1 MTDLAQAQELFFSAL
16 AIQKDGDFSGAEILY
31 RKALAL
37 APDRPSI
44 LNNLAVVL
52 QLQGKHM
59 ESLGCSERLL
69 DMNERDASAWMN
81 RGNAEA
87 GLKLLPQA
95 LASYDRAL
103 EITPDYADAL
113 VNRASALAMSH
124 RQGEALD
131 DLQRALEIVPD
142 HLEARINRA
151 GVLVDLHRP
160 EEALADYQRCLEREP
175 ENAKILSSLGNAL
188 LEAGKVQEALTACE
202 RAVALDPG
210 YADAFQNRG
219 NVLRDLR
226 RYPEAL
232 QDYARAQVLA
242 PAQPGAYWNEALC
255 RLLVGDFEHGWTH
268 YAKGWDAGQRGRHPS
283 FAQPAWNGA
292 CVDGTLLAWGE
303 QGIGDQ
309 ILHCSMLDRLR
320 AFAQHLVVAVDPR
333 LIPLFKRSFADIEFI
348 SLADLEKT
356 AGFAAQVALGDLG
369 AYFRRQPEHFPGNR
383 TAYLC
388 ADFTRAGELRQR
400 LKADGKFRCGIS
412 WRSANSRLG
421 KFKSLALADFADVI
435 SIPGVQ
441 CVDLQYGD
449 TSEERLALK
458 KSRGLEVIH
467 VDDIDNF
474 SDIDG
479 FAALIDACDMVVSV
493 SNTTVHLAGAL
504 GKPTAVLLPYAQ
516 GRIWYWHEGGQTSP
530 WYPACRLYRQ
540 PAIGEWGQVMTAV
553 AAAVRRASADAC

>member
-31 RKALAL
+31 RKALVL

-44 LNNLAVVL
+44 LNNLAAVL
-52 QLQGKHM
+52 QLQGKHA
-59 ESLGCSERLL
+59 ESLSCSKRLL

-103 EITPDYADAL
+103 EIAPDYADAL
-113 VNRASALAMSH
+113 VNRASALALSH

-142 HLEARINRA
+142 HAEARINRA
-151 GVLVDLHRP
+151 GVLVDLHRS
-160 EEALADYQRCLEREP
+160 EEALADYQRCLEHEP

-188 LEAGKVQEALTACE
+188 LEAGKVQEALAACE
-202 RAVALDPG
+202 RAIALDPG

-219 NVLRDLR
+219 NALRDLR

-232 QDYARAQVLA
+232 QDYARAQALA

-268 YAKGWDAGQRGRHPS
+268 YARGWDAGQRGRHPS

-292 CVDGTLLAWGE
+292 YVDGTLLAWGE

-309 ILHCSMLDRLR
+309 ILHCGMLDRLR
-320 AFAQHLVVAVDPR
+320 AFARHLVVAVDPR
-333 LIPLFKRSFADIEFI
+333 LIPLFKRSFADIEFV
-348 SLADLEKT
+348 SLADLGKT

-369 AYFRRQPEHFPGNR
+369 ACFRRQPEHFPGNR
-383 TAYLC
+383 NAYLC
-388 ADFTRAGELRQR
+388 ADSTRAGKLRQR
-400 LKADGKFRCGIS
+400 LKGDGKFRCGIS

-449 TSEERLALK
+449 TGEERLALK

-474 SDIDG
+474 RDIDG

-516 GRIWYWHEGGQTSP
+516 GRIWYWHEGGETSP

-553 AAAVRRASADAC
+553 AAAVRRASAEAC

>member
-1 MTDLAQAQELFFSAL
+1 MTDLAKAQELFFSAL
-16 AIQKDGDFSGAEILY
+16 AIQKDGDFGGAETLY
-31 RKALAL
+31 REALVL
-37 APDRPSI
+37 APDRPSL

-52 QLQGKHM
+52 QLQGKHT
-59 ESLGCSERLL
+59 ESLDCSERLL

-81 RGNAEA
+81 RGNAQTS
-87 GLKLLPQA
+87 LKLLPQA
-95 LASYDRAL
+95 LASYARAL
-103 EITPDYADAL
+103 EITPDYVDAL

-124 RQGEALD
+124 RQREALD
-131 DLQRALEIVPD
+131 DLERALEIVPD
-142 HLEARINRA
+142 HREARINRA
-151 GVLVDLHRP
+151 GVLVDLHCP
-160 EEALADYQRCLEREP
+160 EEALLDYRRCLECEP
-175 ENAKILSSLGNAL
+175 ESAKILSSLGNAL
-188 LEAGKVQEALTACE
+188 LEAGMLHEALVACE

-255 RLLVGDFEHGWTH
+255 RLLVGDFEQGWTH
-268 YAKGWDAGQRGRHPS
+268 YARGWEAGQRGRHPP

-292 CVDGTLLAWGE
+292 YVDGTLLAWGE

-320 AFAQHLVVAVDPR
+320 ACARRLVVAVDPR
-333 LIPLFKRSFADIEFI
+333 LILLFKRSFPGIEFI
-348 SLADLEKT
+348 SLADLKTT
-356 AGFAAQVALGDLG
+356 AGFAAQIALGDLG
-369 AYFRRQPEHFPGNR
+369 AHFRRHPEHFPANR

-388 ADFTRAGELRQR
+388 ADSTRAGELRQR
-400 LKADGKFRCGIS
+400 LKADGKFLCGIS
-412 WRSANSRLG
+412 WRSANPRLG
-421 KFKSLALADFADVI
+421 KFKSLALVDFADVI

-449 TSEERLALK
+449 TGEERLVLK
-458 KSRGLEVIH
+458 KSTGLDVIH

-474 SDIDG
+474 RDIDG

-516 GRIWYWHEGGQTSP
+516 GRIWYWHEGGEISP

-540 PAIGEWGQVMTAV
+540 PAIGEWGQVAAAV
-553 AAAVRRASADAC
+553 AAAVRRASAGSR